1 MTGLEMCIPP
11 KYLEGSSEQVV
22 ARLKDPK
29 VRAEI
34 RQAIANGLPGWESNQ
49 VKSVGGWHGVLVAS
63 LQKPDN
69 KQYEGQRMDEVAKK
83 MGKDPLEALC
93 DLLVSEGGSAEAVY
107 FSMSEPDVEL
117 AMKQPWLGV
126 GSDGSAVSPEMAF
139 IGKPHPRF
147 YGTFPRVLA
156 VYVQEKK
163 VLSLP
168 DAIRKM
174 TSFPAQ
180 ICGLMDRGL
189 LRPGM
194 AADITVFDPKT
205 VTDKAT
211 FQDPLLYPIGIPYV
225 VVDGVVVIDQGR
237 HTGEKPG
244 RVLFGRGRQ
253 S

>member
-1 MTGLEMCIPP
+1 
-11 KYLEGSSEQVV
+11 
-22 ARLKDPK
+22 
-29 VRAEI
+29 
-34 RQAIANGLPGWESNQ
+34 
-49 VKSVGGWHGVLVAS
+49 
-63 LQKPDN
+63 
-69 KQYEGQRMDEVAKK
+69 
-83 MGKDPLEALC
+83 
-93 DLLVSEGGSAEAVY
+93 
-107 FSMSEPDVEL
+107 
-117 AMKQPWLGV
+117 
-126 GSDGSAVSPEMAF
+126 
-139 IGKPHPRF
+139 
-147 YGTFPRVLA
+147 LA